1 VHLLI
6 DGYNLLHALGMSPQ
20 SSGLSL
26 ERSRLRMLD
35 WLGSAT
41 RDKSAD
47 ICLVFDAAAA
57 SGTSERTVRGML
69 IRFST
74 GQTADDL
81 IEQLIR
87 DERVPSSLTVVSND
101 RRIQRAAQRRGCI
114 WWSCGELLDW
124 LPKSSERES
133 VTAQEPEADKPA
145 APSSEEIDD
154 WLKRFGG

>member
-1 VHLLI
+1 MRLLI

-26 ERSRLRMLD
+26 NGRGTKACLD
-35 WLGSAT
+35 WLGNAS

-47 ICLVFDAAAA
+47 ICLISDAAAA
-57 SGTSERTVRGML
+57 SGRSEQTVRGML

-101 RRIQRAAQRRGCI
+101 R
-114 WWSCGELLDW
+114 
-124 LPKSSERES
+124 
-133 VTAQEPEADKPA
+133 
-145 APSSEEIDD
+145 
-154 WLKRFGG
+154 